1 MTYSKAQ
8 LINALTTII
17 KIQERIIKANAA
29 AARAYKKEL
38 KLTTKLY
45 KKAFNH
51 WLEEMDTSAGLRKDE
66 QYIWDER
73 NKAIYDYNA
82 LYALFKLQR
91 VTHLPEYEDYE
102 LPDGTEVKDCVL
114 DIEGRMMESGRLRPI
129 AHLIKIP
136 EDNPAWDTK
145 FREQSYSFK
154 DLIKKRKK
162 GKK

>member
-51 WLEEMDTSAGLRKDE
+51 WLEEMDASAGLRKDG

-73 NKAIYDYNA
+73 
-82 LYALFKLQR
+82 
-91 VTHLPEYEDYE
+91 
-102 LPDGTEVKDCVL
+102 
-114 DIEGRMMESGRLRPI
+114 RMLESGRLKPI

-136 EDNPAWDTK
+136 EDNPAWETK

>member
-1 MTYSKAQ
+1 MVYKNKDLLQ
-8 LINALTTII
+8 II
-17 KIQERIIKANAA
+17 KIQNKTIVAAAA
-29 AARAYKKEL
+29 AARTLKKQL

-45 KKAFNH
+45 KKAFKH
-51 WLEEMDTSAGLRKDE
+51 WLEEMDVAAGLKIDG

-73 NKAIYDYNA
+73 NKAVYDYNA

-91 VTHLPEYEDYE
+91 VTQLPEYEDYE

>member
-51 WLEEMDTSAGLRKDE
+51 WLEEMDASAGLRKDG

-114 DIEGRMMESGRLRPI
+114 DIEGRMMESGRLKPI
-129 AHLIKIP
+129 AH
-136 EDNPAWDTK
+136 
-145 FREQSYSFK
+145 
-154 DLIKKRKK
+154 LIKKRKK